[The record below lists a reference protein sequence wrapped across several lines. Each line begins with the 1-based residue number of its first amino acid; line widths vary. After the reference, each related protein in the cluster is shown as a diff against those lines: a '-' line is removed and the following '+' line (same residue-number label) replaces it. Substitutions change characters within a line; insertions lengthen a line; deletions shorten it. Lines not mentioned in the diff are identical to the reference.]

1 MALKFGEFLH
11 GRILFVARGAQ
22 LARFINEGTRD
33 GVVFYKTQKSE
44 RGLRAQVQIKDFAK
58 LRHAARVTHT
68 RVRISAKYGWPFI
81 AARWWRRKSLLAGVL
96 FIGIALSALSQMIL
110 SISVSGNTTI
120 PSQQIF
126 ESAEELGLRTWIWQR
141 DVDLTKVS
149 KALVEQFPDAAWI
162 GIDRQGTRV
171 QIKVVQKIRP
181 QVPGEAG
188 NLIASKP
195 GLIQELMVIQ
205 GTPLVHEGET
215 VKAGQ
220 VLIQAPLTQEDPSA
234 KPKENTVSKPKQSI
248 PQAVPAAKGFA
259 RGRVWYSA
267 EAKVPLIEDK
277 VEASGNI
284 AKGWGIKFGSRVIMV
299 TTPESPFPQVQEEV
313 ENHSLVVWRNWRFPV
328 EVVSI
333 NYREM
338 HTVHLERTQEEAR
351 RVAEEHA
358 RAEVRKKINPGATMI
373 EEVVRVLGQN
383 GGVERVRVEVE
394 TYEDLAVYPQAEGQ

>member
-1 MALKFGEFLH
+1 MALKFREFLH
-11 GRILFVARGAQ
+11 GRILFVARGTQ
-22 LARFINEGTRD
+22 LARFVNEGIRD

-58 LRHAARVTHT
+58 LRRAARVTHT
-68 RVRISAKYGWPFI
+68 RVRILAKYGWPFI
-81 AARWWRRKSLLAGVL
+81 AARWWRRKTLLAGVL
-96 FIGIALSALSQMIL
+96 FIGIALSVLSQMIL

-120 PSQQIF
+120 SSQQIF
-126 ESAEELGLRTWIWQR
+126 DSAEELGLKTWIWQR

-171 QIKVVQKIRP
+171 EIKVVQKIRP
-181 QVPGEAG
+181 KVPGEAG
-188 NLIASKP
+188 NLIASNP

-220 VLIQAPLTQEDPSA
+220 VLIQAPQTLEDPSA
-234 KPKENTVSKPKQSI
+234 KPKENAVSKPKQSI

-267 EAKVPLIEDK
+267 DAKAPLIEDK
-277 VEASGNI
+277 VEASGNV

-299 TTPESPFPQVQEEV
+299 TTPESPFSQVQEEV
-313 ENHSLVVWRNWRFPV
+313 ENHSLVLWRNWRFPV

-338 HTVHLERTQEEAR
+338 HTVHIERTQEEAR
-351 RVAEEHA
+351 QVAEEIA
-358 RAEVRKKINPGATMI
+358 RADVLKKINPGATMI
-373 EEVVRVLGQN
+373 EEVVRILGQK
-383 GGVERVRVEVE
+383 GGVESVRVEVE
-394 TYEDLAVYPQAEGQ
+394 TYEDLAVYPQVEGQ